1 MICCILVNS
10 FIIYFLLSFFEWY
23 IHKNLMHDT
32 NKNLFINFI
41 NNIYFKYYK
50 KYLSTQHSTHHNNNN
65 IDGTII
71 NDIGTRFDSTDKYIL
86 SLFLILPYY
95 LITKPIYNFFL
106 INFIV

>member
-1 MICCILVNS
+1 
-10 FIIYFLLSFFEWY
+10 
-23 IHKNLMHDT
+23 MHDT

-71 NDIGTRFDSTDKYIL
+71 NDIGTRFDSTDKYIYHYFL
-86 SLFLILPYY
+86 YFLI
-95 LITKPIYNFFL
+95 I
-106 INFIV
+106 